1 MDLLEQSVGDVC
13 WAWLRCGGALRGVI
27 SSPVRCVGAV
37 LVAGQDRSTSLGSE
51 IKKSISH

>member
-1 MDLLEQSVGDVC
+1 MFC

-37 LVAGQDRSTSLGSE
+37 LVAGQDRSLAGL
-51 IKKSISH
+51 